1 MSLLGRLLWVTS
13 FFPHYC
19 MLARAHGLTNPFSF
33 FKQTALFVIPSMV
46 ILGWILDKPLAL
58 LFDPFESVVRS
69 QNDLVAYTEAPYS
82 PPLLGSVHIREHN
95 VLCRCGRQVELAR
108 GGDPHV

>member
-1 MSLLGRLLWVTS
+1 
-13 FFPHYC
+13 
-19 MLARAHGLTNPFSF
+19 
-33 FKQTALFVIPSMV
+33 MV

-69 QNDLVAYTEAPYS
+69 QNDLVGHTETLYS
-82 PPLLGSVHIREHN
+82 LSLLGSVHIREHY

-108 GGDPHV
+108 GGDSHV